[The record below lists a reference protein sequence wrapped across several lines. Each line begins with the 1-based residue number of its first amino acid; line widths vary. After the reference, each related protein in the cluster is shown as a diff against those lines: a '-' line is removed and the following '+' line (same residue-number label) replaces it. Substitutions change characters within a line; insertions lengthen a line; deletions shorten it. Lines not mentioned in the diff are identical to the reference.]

1 MNAPVLLNH
10 HRTLLALCLSLALA
24 GIGHTPPAAAAT
36 QVLTPDPRVHP
47 ASGTPCVVQLM
58 DNQPFSGEGEYTT
71 DNHFAYMPPPACRP
85 PWAKVVLQVDLSSSR
100 HTVVNDIGISLGG
113 IRLFHQAAP
122 RYDLPASWHA
132 ERDLTDYSRLFTA
145 PHTGSYWT
153 LKDSENIDPG
163 GQGSAFTGSARLLF
177 YPPTTQTPA
186 PRVPDAVVRLD
197 GSTPVRLPHNIVRAY
212 LDVENAQPWWYLCLP
227 DEILG
232 TNPDLIDVF
241 APGDQLKNSIFP
253 QETACGGGGFRE
265 IRVDVD
271 GTPAGVAPVF
281 PLLPADPSVNYLRN
295 ALNVPTPTLQ
305 MLNIIPYRVDLSPF
319 SGGFNAAGL
328 HVVSVPGVLL
338 LYLDRNRT
346 FVSGGIIKNTLTGRP
361 GDPTYTSTLTRDAQ
375 KKRLQGT
382 IRTRQSR
389 QFEIRGFVN
398 TSRGRIDS
406 SVRQSSDFDNSQS
419 MYLTGPHQSH
429 GKPVDKFYEEVVSLQ
444 STTNRTSRRTAGTT
458 LLGKDVEQVSYP
470 LAYTYQMAT
479 TSQDIGDGWAIAL
492 RKGTVKAVQHWLVDT
507 DHYRPGQGHYVTHL
521 DESFAG
527 SRTHAYDNWDAHLQN
542 PSTDTHWGSVAKH
555 LFSDNFGSCFQ
566 GSVVAREGAVVSTGR
581 GAGCPGG
588 HNQVRW
594 FAHPDGSPDSL
605 GWWH

>member
-1 MNAPVLLNH
+1 MDAPVLLTH

-24 GIGHTPPAAAAT
+24 GIGHAPPVAAAT
-36 QVLTPDPRVHP
+36 QVVTPDPRVP
-47 ASGTPCVVQLM
+47 RASGTPCVVQLM
-58 DNQPFSGEGEYTT
+58 TDQPFSGEGEYTT
-71 DNHFAYMPPPACRP
+71 DNHFTYMPPTACRP

-122 RYDLPASWHA
+122 RYDAPASWHA
-132 ERDLTDYSRLFTA
+132 ERDLTDYTRLLLV

-153 LKDSENIDPG
+153 LKDPENIDPG
-163 GQGSAFTGSARLLF
+163 GQTSAFTGSARLLF
-177 YPPTTQTPA
+177 YPPTAQTPA
-186 PRVPDAVVRLD
+186 PRVPDALVRLD

-212 LDVENAQPWWYLCLP
+212 LDVENAQPWWYLCMP

-232 TNPDLIDVF
+232 EHPDLIDVF

-253 QETACGGGGFRE
+253 HETACGGGGFRE

-305 MLNIIPYRVDLSPF
+305 MLNILPYRVDLSPF
-319 SGGFNAAGL
+319 SGEFNAAGL
-328 HVVSVPGVLL
+328 HLVSVPGVLL

-346 FVSGGIIKNTLTGRP
+346 FVSGGITMNTLNGVP
-361 GDPTYTSTLTRDAQ
+361 GYPTYTSTLTTDAQ
-375 KKRLQGT
+375 TKRLQGT

-398 TSRGRIDS
+398 TSGGRINS
-406 SVRQSSDFDNSQS
+406 SVRQSSAFDNAQT
-419 MYLTGPHQSH
+419 MDIRGPHQSY
-429 GKPVDKFYEEVVSLQ
+429 GEPVNKLYQEVVSLQ
-444 STTNRTSRRTAGTT
+444 STTDRTSRRTVGTT
-458 LLGKDVEQVSYP
+458 LLGTDVEHVSYP
-470 LAYTYQMAT
+470 LAYTYHMAT
-479 TSQDIGDGWAIAL
+479 TSQDIGDGWDIAL
-492 RKGTVKAVQHWLVDT
+492 RNGTVTTTQRWLVDT

-521 DESFAG
+521 GESFIG
-527 SRTHAYDNWDAHLQN
+527 SRTHAYEFWDAHLRN
-542 PSTDTHWGSVAKH
+542 PSTDTNWQSVAQH
-555 LFSDNFGSCFQ
+555 RFSDNFGSCFQ
-566 GSVVAREGAVVSTGR
+566 ASVAAQNGAVASTAR
-581 GAGCPGG
+581 GTGCPGG
-588 HNQVRW
+588 RNQVRW